1 MVSAWKML
9 WSIFSRKRIE
19 YNPNTGKYAP
29 EKPLNLDTFYAVPG
43 TIFYNR
49 HYGSSVTQVNG
60 MKNIIMQVT
69 YFLNGFVVN
78 MLFYCHINS
87 ERKWLLK
94 RNLATMLPLKPKFS
108 GKFQHFN
115 ANWCKY
121 QKAKKHLKFQKFQLK

>member
-49 HYGSSVTQVNG
+49 HYGSR
-60 MKNIIMQVT
+60 KNEILVYI
-69 YFLNGFVVN
+69 YLSFL
-78 MLFYCHINS
+78 L
-87 ERKWLLK
+87 
-94 RNLATMLPLKPKFS
+94 NLCA
-108 GKFQHFN
+108 
-115 ANWCKY
+115 
-121 QKAKKHLKFQKFQLK
+121 